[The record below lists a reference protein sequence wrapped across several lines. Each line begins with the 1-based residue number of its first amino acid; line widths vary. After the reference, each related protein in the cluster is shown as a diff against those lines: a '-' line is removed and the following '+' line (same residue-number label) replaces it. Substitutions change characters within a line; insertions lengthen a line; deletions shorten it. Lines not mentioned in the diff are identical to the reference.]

1 MIWAIRLSTSV
12 WSTWAPASS
21 RTPAA
26 EAKVSAVR
34 EILIRSSSW
43 LYGLLLGD
51 FFNYLFYVLQL
62 ESAVYGSALKSRLPP
77 RQDG

>member
-1 MIWAIRLSTSV
+1 
-12 WSTWAPASS
+12 
-21 RTPAA
+21 
-26 EAKVSAVR
+26 VR